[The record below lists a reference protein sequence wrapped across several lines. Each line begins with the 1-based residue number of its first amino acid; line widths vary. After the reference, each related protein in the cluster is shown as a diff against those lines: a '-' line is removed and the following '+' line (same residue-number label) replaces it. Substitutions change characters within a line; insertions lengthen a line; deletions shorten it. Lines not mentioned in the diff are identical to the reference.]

1 MNKNF
6 KFIILI
12 FLIVSILFIN
22 LNNCQDN
29 DEEVDMNDN
38 SNSDVII
45 LTDSN
50 FEDLTTSNPNE
61 TWMVEFYAPWCFHC
75 KNLKKTYDQLSTK
88 LKQQDPNLKVAK
100 IDCVANPKQC
110 KRFSIRSYPTIKVIK
125 GNSVYD
131 MKGEKTLNSL
141 NEFIN
146 KGYEKS
152 DQIKQ
157 LPASIILKVVDLTD
171 KTFPSVNDGSWLIY
185 FHIPRC
191 IYCEKFMSE
200 FDALPSA
207 DFSKSNEKFNFGKIN
222 CQTYKEIC
230 DLYRVEYFP
239 NVKFFEN
246 STNLYYNFN
255 HEPTTSNLKEFAMF
269 YYKHVSPIKRPW
281 NAMFSLFEE
290 AIREFVWLF
299 LLVSFLFGF
308 FICYIFYGM
317 SPPSPTPPPLPSS
330 SSSTQSKNQI
340 QTKMK
345 KSDLNSNNQ
354 GLNSNEQAFGS
365 PSNMNESMVFG
376 SPSSSVLSSSFKGS
390 NSTCATNKS
399 ASSAMFS
406 RPFYYE

>member
-1 MNKNF
+1 MKNF

-12 FLIVSILFIN
+12 FLIISILFIN

-29 DEEVDMNDN
+29 EEVDMNDN

-50 FEDLTTSNPNE
+50 FEDLTISNPNE
-61 TWMVEFYAPWCFHC
+61 TWMIEFYAPWCFHC

-88 LKQQDPNLKVAK
+88 LKQQDSNLKVAK
-100 IDCVANPKQC
+100 IDCVANPRQC

-125 GNSVYD
+125 GDSVYD

-171 KTFPSVNDGSWLIY
+171 KTFPSANDGSWLIY

-269 YYKHVSPIKRPW
+269 YHKHVSPIKRPW

-317 SPPSPTPPPLPSS
+317 SPAT
-330 SSSTQSKNQI
+330 SKNQI
-340 QTKMK
+340 QTKIK
-345 KSDLNSNNQ
+345 KS
-354 GLNSNEQAFGS
+354 E
-365 PSNMNESMVFG
+365 
-376 SPSSSVLSSSFKGS
+376 
-390 NSTCATNKS
+390 
-399 ASSAMFS
+399 
-406 RPFYYE
+406 